1 MRNEKQVNRQSEKQ
15 GGSKG
20 RILTIPNLLS
30 AFRICLLPVM
40 IWLYCVE
47 KNYVW
52 TMYILFLSGM
62 TDLADGYIARK
73 FHMISDVGK
82 VLDPVAD
89 KLTQVTMLVCLTIR
103 FPLMAVPLFLMAVK
117 ELFMGVAGL
126 LVIRKTG
133 RVFGARWHGKAATCL
148 LYLMVLVHVA
158 WIDIPP
164 AASGAF
170 IAACVFMMAVSLIFY
185 GVDHLKVLGGK
196 NCGKGETR
204 DGG

>member
-15 GGSKG
+15 GGLKG

-47 KNYVW
+47 KNYVL

-133 RVFGARWHGKAATCL
+133 RVFGARWHGK
-148 LYLMVLVHVA
+148 VIVHVA